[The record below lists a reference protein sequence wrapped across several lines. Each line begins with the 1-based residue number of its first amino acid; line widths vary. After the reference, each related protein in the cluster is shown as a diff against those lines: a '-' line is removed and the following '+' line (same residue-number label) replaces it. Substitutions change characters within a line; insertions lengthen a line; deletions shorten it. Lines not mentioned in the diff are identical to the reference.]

1 MQKYIIKNAFKSSG
15 IWPINYKARIKKMQL
30 YGKKKR
36 LIKEIKAE
44 DSLDLSPLLPICPNK
59 VWNIALTL
67 YILAD
72 YNPIKFSDNSKET
85 WKITIKKVNI

>member
-1 MQKYIIKNAFKSSG
+1 M
-15 IWPINYKARIKKMQL
+15 WL

-44 DSLDLSPLLPICPNK
+44 NSLDLFSLLPTCPDK

-72 YNPIKFSDNSKET
+72 YNPIKFLDNLKET